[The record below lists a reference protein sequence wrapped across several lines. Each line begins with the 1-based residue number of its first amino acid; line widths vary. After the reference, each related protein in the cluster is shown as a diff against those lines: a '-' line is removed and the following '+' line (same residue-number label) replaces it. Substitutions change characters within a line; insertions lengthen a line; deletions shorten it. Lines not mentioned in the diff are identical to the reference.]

1 MRRARLEARTMAMRT
16 GSAGS
21 PMAKQDPQAREKV
34 PEATPREAVPR
45 SSAPGSRL
53 KRLLPLLILLAGLA
67 AFFALGLDDYVR
79 FEALRDNRAWL
90 LDQVARHAALAALAF
105 MAAYV
110 AVVAFSLP
118 GGSVLTIEIGRAHV

>member
-1 MRRARLEARTMAMRT
+1 MRRARPEARTTATRT

-34 PEATPREAVPR
+34 PEATSR
-45 SSAPGSRL
+45 SRL
-53 KRLLPLLILLAGLA
+53 KRLLPLLALLAGLV

-105 MAAYV
+105 MA
-110 AVVAFSLP
+110 
-118 GGSVLTIEIGRAHV
+118 EIGRASCRERVCQYV